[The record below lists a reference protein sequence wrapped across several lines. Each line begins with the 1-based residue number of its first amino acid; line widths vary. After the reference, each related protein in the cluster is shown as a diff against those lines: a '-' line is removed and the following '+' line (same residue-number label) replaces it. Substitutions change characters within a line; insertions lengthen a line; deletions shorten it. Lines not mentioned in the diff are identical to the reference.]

1 MVVGETDCQPLID
14 ESDLEAQ
21 LAMLLEHIRETMQAT
36 PYCFLITLDGSGQPQ
51 ARLMR
56 WAEQEPNLTL
66 WLVTNPAT
74 RKAQELRADS
84 RATVACY
91 DPQGEGYVTL
101 AGRARLVSAPLEKRR
116 HWQENWEDFFP
127 AGPDDPAALL
137 IEFTPERV
145 EVMSFYRNLATTPF
159 TFRPLILVR
168 RGSGWRPEEDTSS
181 PRSSLW

>member
-1 MVVGETDCQPLID
+1 MVVEEIDWQSLMD
-14 ESDLEAQ
+14 ESDLEVHVA
-21 LAMLLEHIRETMQAT
+21 LLLEHIRETMQAT
-36 PYCFLITLDGSGQPQ
+36 PYCFFITLDGDGQPQ

-74 RKAQELRADS
+74 RKARELRADS

-101 AGRARLVSAPLEKRR
+101 AGQARLVSARLEKRQR
-116 HWQENWEDFFP
+116 WQESWEDFFP

-137 IEFTPERV
+137 IEFTPERI
-145 EVMSFYRNLATTPF
+145 EVMSFYRHLATTPF
-159 TFRPLILVR
+159 TFRPLVLVR
-168 RGSGWRPEEDTSS
+168 RGSGWRPET
-181 PRSSLW
+181 PLSLAE

>member
-1 MVVGETDCQPLID
+1 MVVGEADCQPLID

-101 AGRARLVSAPLEKRR
+101 AGRARLVSARLEKRR
-116 HWQENWEDFFP
+116 RWQKSWEDFFP
-127 AGPDDPAALL
+127 SGPDDPAALL

-145 EVMSFYRNLATTPF
+145 EVMSFYRHLATLPF

-168 RGSGWRPEEDTSS
+168 RGSGWRPEA
-181 PRSSLW
+181 PFSLAE